1 MDSVKSMIEYIKD
14 KVDDL
19 NDLIKVRFY
28 YDLFY

>member
-19 NDLIKVRFY
+19 DDLIKIMFY
-28 YDLFY
+28 YDLF